1 MDELSLARDAARS
14 TDSLVAG
21 AHLCDQVAFLLGV
34 EVATPRRAFLGE
46 PVAVVLAMAGWVLS
60 HEGEE
65 GFYPEGILPLWAE
78 RRGRGAWRTEDLRV
92 EGCRHCRSFVEAV
105 EGVGSSKAL
114 GDSRHP
120 ECGVCRGAG
129 IGLKPLRIVSNG
141 RSG

>member
-1 MDELSLARDAARS
+1 MDGLSLARCARRS

-34 EVATPRRAFLGE
+34 EEATSRRAFLGE
-46 PVAVVLAMAGWVLS
+46 PIEVVLGMAEWVLS

-78 RRGRGAWRTEDLRV
+78 RRGRGAWRTEERRV
-92 EGCRHCRSFVEAV
+92 EACRHCQ
-105 EGVGSSKAL
+105 GVGEDPNTA
-114 GDSRHP
+114 GNSRGA
-120 ECGVCRGAG
+120 ECPVCRGAG

-141 RSG
+141 ERG